1 MRSSFFEKELIMNV
15 KTSLLLLANEYA
27 MNFVACTWSNPN
39 NKEYSKSR
47 FIQEIKSEYGV
58 KSFIRIWYW
67 TRVYKEFIDYYNT
80 HLIDLMG
87 ESLYGK

>member
-1 MRSSFFEKELIMNV
+1 MNTKV
-15 KTSLLLLANEYA
+15 KWDLSLLASKFA
-27 MNFVACTWSNPN
+27 MNFVASN

-67 TRVYKEFIDYYNT
+67 SRVYKEFVDYYNVY
-80 HLIDLMG
+80 LMDLMG
-87 ESLYGK
+87 ERLYEIKKQTER